1 MPGSEQAALLP
12 LPIVRDAIR
21 PRSLPFDS
29 DDSSLG
35 CRFGRNQGR
44 FRPNRQPCA
53 PQQTNEPP
61 SSPCDVYPDFSDVYM
76 NSSGNTALSY
86 KNGIHKSKRCYTP
99 GFRRKPTCYFF
110 ANAVKRQTHRKGKCQ
125 TRGRRKRSPTNPQ
138 SKNLLHVKPTYT
150 PTLALRS
157 SKKQKRSGN
166 EWHRRKASSS
176 TRKFP
181 GQKSVRAGHAAR
193 NRRDSAVYAVRQYIE
208 VTRIRQPTTFRA

>member
-21 PRSLPFDS
+21 PRSLPFDPRRFVTWWS
-29 DDSSLG
+29 IRTKSGSISSESAAM
-35 CRFGRNQGR
+35 CTT
-44 FRPNRQPCA
+44 
-53 PQQTNEPP
+53 QTNEPP

-86 KNGIHKSKRCYTP
+86 KNGMHKSKRCYTP

-110 ANAVKRQTHRKGKCQ
+110 ANALKRQTHRKGKCQ
-125 TRGRRKRSPTNPQ
+125 NSGRRKRSPTNPQ

-157 SKKQKRSGN
+157 HIKQRTIQQSC
-166 EWHRRKASSS
+166 S
-176 TRKFP
+176 P
-181 GQKSVRAGHAAR
+181 
-193 NRRDSAVYAVRQYIE
+193 
-208 VTRIRQPTTFRA
+208 IRYKLPR

>member
-86 KNGIHKSKRCYTP
+86 KNGMHKSKRCYTP

-110 ANAVKRQTHRKGKCQ
+110 
-125 TRGRRKRSPTNPQ
+125 RKRSKTPDPQEGKMSNPWEKEKKSYQ
-138 SKNLLHVKPTYT
+138 STIEKLV
-150 PTLALRS
+150 A
-157 SKKQKRSGN
+157 
-166 EWHRRKASSS
+166 RKADIYAHLGAAIAYQAKDDPAVLLPYPIQAAALNDIEQKTEAFRKRMARPSSAA
-176 TRKFP
+176 
-181 GQKSVRAGHAAR
+181 SV
-193 NRRDSAVYAVRQYIE
+193 E
-208 VTRIRQPTTFRA
+208 TT

>member
-29 DDSSLG
+29 YDSSLG

-86 KNGIHKSKRCYTP
+86 KNGMHKSKRCYTP

-157 SKKQKRSGN
+157 HIKQRTIQQSC
-166 EWHRRKASSS
+166 S
-176 TRKFP
+176 P
-181 GQKSVRAGHAAR
+181 
-193 NRRDSAVYAVRQYIE
+193 
-208 VTRIRQPTTFRA
+208 IRYKLPR

>member
-86 KNGIHKSKRCYTP
+86 KNGMHKSKRCYTP

-125 TRGRRKRSPTNPQ
+125 TRGRRKRSPTNTQ

-157 SKKQKRSGN
+157 HIKQRTIQQSC
-166 EWHRRKASSS
+166 S
-176 TRKFP
+176 P
-181 GQKSVRAGHAAR
+181 
-193 NRRDSAVYAVRQYIE
+193 
-208 VTRIRQPTTFRA
+208 IRYKLPR